1 MNFLFLSFDD
11 AKVRRLPE
19 QTIKSWLLFEKS
31 DGILTQIKR
40 CVRTQ

>member
-19 QTIKSWLLFEKS
+19 QTIKSWLLFEKN
-31 DGILTQIKR
+31 DGILTQIKY